1 MAGAICCSYSD
12 VFVSQD
18 LFCFYVSSSF
28 CDIVTLLF
36 FRHVFYL
43 FYLKKH
49 RDTPPQPST
58 LLLIFHFN
66 SLQERLKAIV

>member
-43 FYLKKH
+43 FYLKK
-49 RDTPPQPST
+49 TPGYPPST
-58 LLLIFHFN
+58 LNTFTDIPLQLLT
-66 SLQERLKAIV
+66 RTA